1 MNAVIE
7 SVLRKNPEQGA
18 YDDLPPAI
26 QQYYTP
32 LQWSFLSDAMKANV
46 VRDNTEPEC

>member
-1 MNAVIE
+1 MNPVIE
-7 SVLRKNPEQGA
+7 AVLRKNPLQGA
-18 YDDLPPAI
+18 YDDLPPAV

-32 LQWSFLSDAMKANV
+32 RQWSCLSDSMKANM